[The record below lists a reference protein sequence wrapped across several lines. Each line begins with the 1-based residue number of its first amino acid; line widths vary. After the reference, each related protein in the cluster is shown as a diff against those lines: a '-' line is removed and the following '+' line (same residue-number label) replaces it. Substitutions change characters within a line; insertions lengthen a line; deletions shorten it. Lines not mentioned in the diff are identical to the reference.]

1 MLHLITVDEIPSRTL
16 EDYKHEFNMYIIE
29 EFFEVIY
36 DYNGSYKSAIHK
48 QPREK

>member
-1 MLHLITVDEIPSRTL
+1 MLQLITVDEIPSLTL

-36 DYNGSYKSAIHK
+36 NGSYKSAIHK